1 MIHDYENC
9 EVENIKRH
17 VNSEVPKYV
26 NIVNSFISKKILELY
41 WNHQRDAIR
50 EMLSERCYQRDA
62 ISEINKE
69 AVNIITTKQK
79 TLSIIASVYEPEK
92 NNVLEVMK
100 EGTCRRK
107 QKAAELT
114 NFRMRC
120 APGTNCRG
128 GSVKY
133 SYNYLT

>member
-1 MIHDYENC
+1 ME
-9 EVENIKRH
+9 
-17 VNSEVPKYV
+17 S
-26 NIVNSFISKKILELY
+26 
-41 WNHQRDAIR
+41 
-50 EMLSERCYQRDA
+50 SERCYQRDA

-69 AVNIITTKQK
+69 AVNIITTKWK

-100 EGTCRRK
+100 EGTCRPK

-120 APGTNCRG
+120 AQAPTAEGVVLNI
-128 GSVKY
+128 
-133 SYNYLT
+133 LTTI